1 MKTKTVILGLGLLLT
16 LISLSSFKNNN
27 PQIGVK
33 EISKIRGY
41 SDYELLKVE
50 KVSINEAT
58 ITKFLSSEI
67 FKNFGNGNI
76 KIDESNILHYFIKDL
91 SVTLYTVNIIGQPN
105 LQFIIYKLA
114 DNSTSYAFGEIKS
127 LENGNKLSSLSS
139 LDGQLYYSYELNKE
153 MKIGNLSFN
162 KVSSI
167 KFDKSN
173 NYVSYN
179 VLVCMGRAQADCD
192 QSWSCQAMCFVL
204 GPSGCPAI
212 WLAGCLAR
220 ENT

>member
-1 MKTKTVILGLGLLLT
+1 MTTKKLILAFGLFFALM
-16 LISLSSFKNNN
+16 SLSSFKKNKPEISIKEISRVCSNSEY
-27 PQIGVK
+27 
-33 EISKIRGY
+33 EISKI
-41 SDYELLKVE
+41 E

-58 ITKFLSSEI
+58 VKKFISSEM
-67 FKNFGNGNI
+67 FQSFGKGDI

-91 SVTLYTVNIIGQPN
+91 SVTLYTISIIGQPN
-105 LQFIIYKLA
+105 SQFIIYKLA
-114 DNSTSYAFGEIKS
+114 DNSTSYVIGEIKS

-162 KVSSI
+162 KVSNI
-167 KFDKSN
+167 KFYKSN
-173 NYVSYN
+173 NCVSYN

-212 WLAGCLAR
+212 WLAGCLAK
-220 ENT
+220 EST